1 MRINKKYLKHLM
13 DCYESKQ
20 KELTETIKSYEK
32 QMEIAEKP
40 ILANELKEL
49 YLQEANLQGR
59 MSLCKWLIQL

>member
-1 MRINKKYLKHLM
+1 MRITKKYLKNLM

-20 KELTETIKSYEK
+20 KKLQKTIKSYEK
-32 QMEIAEKP
+32 QMKVAGKP

-59 MSLCKWLIQL
+59 MSLCEWLINM

>member
-1 MRINKKYLKHLM
+1 MRITKKYLKNLM
-13 DCYESKQ
+13 DCYEHKQ
-20 KELTETIKSYEK
+20 KELQKAIKSYEK

-59 MSLCKWLIQL
+59 MSLCGWLIRM

>member
-1 MRINKKYLKHLM
+1 MRITKKYLKRLM
-13 DCYESKQ
+13 DYYESKQ

-49 YLQEANLQGR
+49 YLKEANLQGR
-59 MSLCKWLIQL
+59 MSLCGWLIRM